1 MCLWPTCF
9 GVRSAQSGTM
19 DKLPDNR
26 LMRTGNQLADRGHL
40 TGNYGQ
46 ATHKSLRAPAIYF
59 GTLWPCLA
67 NPCLARFW
75 PGRRSG
81 TGHGGDIELGTQA
94 NV

>member
-46 ATHKSLRAPAIYF
+46 ATH
-59 GTLWPCLA
+59 
-67 NPCLARFW
+67 
-75 PGRRSG
+75 
-81 TGHGGDIELGTQA
+81 
-94 NV
+94 